1 MYHLFKG
8 LRPVQWLLHLGVVLL
23 AVYWAITL
31 IEGAQFWGSVGL
43 GEQALPE
50 LLLAMGYGM
59 LALGTHWLISYQR
72 PRLSQLRANHQAL
85 LIYLWR
91 SYLLPFIPILVLPI
105 AYKMLLQ
112 GPISLAKKLP
122 WMLLMSLILL
132 MLFSL
137 VNQFALA
144 RYFLAVNARAA
155 AIARFRLPKAERS
168 AGEASGTNVQEMPTA
183 GGIVPSGS
191 FSGLAGYMAFSLQE
205 RKVIAYD
212 EQGHTV
218 RLRFRTLKKVKDA
231 LEGDTRFFVRGSWI
245 LRYDALGRQ
254 ELIPETRAKK
264 LYLKH
269 TSNYFVLNKND
280 VGDFAAWLES
290 TKQLAKS
297 FPNHPPIRISE

>member
-1 MYHLFKG
+1 MYYLFKG
-8 LRPVQWLLHLGVVLL
+8 LRPVQWLLHMAVVLL

-50 LLLAMGYGM
+50 LLLTMGYGL

-72 PRLSQLRANHQAL
+72 PRLSQLRANRQAL

-105 AYKMLLQ
+105 AYEMLRQ
-112 GPISLAKKLP
+112 GPIYLGKNLP

-144 RYFLAVNARAA
+144 RYFLAVNARAV
-155 AIARFRLPKAERS
+155 AIARYRLPKVEHSAED
-168 AGEASGTNVQEMPTA
+168 AIGTDVQEMLTSD
-183 GGIVPSGS
+183 GIVPAGS
-191 FSGLAGYMAFSLQE
+191 ASEMAGYRAFSLQE

-212 EQGHTV
+212 AQGQTV

-231 LEGDTRFFVRGSWI
+231 LEGDARFFVRGSWI
-245 LRYDALGRQ
+245 LRYDALDRQ

-280 VGDFAAWLES
+280 VGDFAAWLEL
-290 TKQLAKS
+290 TKPLRNMEDGA
-297 FPNHPPIRISE
+297 H